1 MSDKSNTSFETAYE
15 RLEQILAKMNSSEI
29 ALEESLKLF
38 EEADSL
44 IRGCGEKLQGAKQ
57 KIEVLIKDR
66 NGNVETSN
74 SGQPQTAPFTHMGS

>member
-1 MSDKSNTSFETAYE
+1 MSEKNQSFEENYD
-15 RLEQILAKMNSSEI
+15 RLEKILTKMNSSEI

-44 IRGCGEKLQGAKQ
+44 IRNCGDKLQGAKQ

-74 SGQPQTAPFTHMGS
+74 SGQVQTAPFTHMGS